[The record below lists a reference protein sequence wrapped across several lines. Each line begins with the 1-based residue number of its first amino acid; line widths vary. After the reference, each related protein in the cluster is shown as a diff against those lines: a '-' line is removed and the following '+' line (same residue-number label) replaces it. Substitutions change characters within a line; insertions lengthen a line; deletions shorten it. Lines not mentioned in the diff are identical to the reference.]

1 MTSDFLTSF
10 TSYSM
15 PHDGE
20 GKWKAELLLIL
31 RKKRGD
37 MGERNREREKEERG
51 RERSSGTTEGNPQK
65 FHNSA
70 INSLSSHSGY
80 LVLYISKAQ
89 PPRAGQHHSQ
99 IPPSPHL
106 AHLPLIALL
115 VRVLGHMPKGDGRRS
130 KGTPAVSD
138 RD

>member
-1 MTSDFLTSF
+1 MESRIASN
-10 TSYSM
+10 SEKEKGR
-15 PHDGE
+15 HGRE
-20 GKWKAELLLIL
+20 EQ
-31 RKKRGD
+31 
-37 MGERNREREKEERG
+37 REREEERG
-51 RERSSGTTEGNPQK
+51 RERSSGSTEGNPQK

-115 VRVLGHMPKGDGRRS
+115 VRVLGHMPKGGGRRS